1 MKSVTVSAKIPAPL
15 KRKLGR
21 YKIIVSEVVRGALEH
36 EVMRAEQRD
45 LARRLDEIHARLS
58 AKLTREDV
66 AAAVRASR
74 QER

>member
-1 MKSVTVSAKIPAPL
+1 
-15 KRKLGR
+15 
-21 YKIIVSEVVRGALEH
+21 
-36 EVMRAEQRD
+36 MRAEQRD

-58 AKLTREDV
+58 AKLTCEDV

>member
-15 KRKLGR
+15 KRKLRR
-21 YKIIVSEVVRGALEH
+21 YRIVVSEVVRAALEH
-36 EVMRAEQRD
+36 EIMRAEQRD

-58 AKLTREDV
+58 AKLTREDI